1 VKTENSPSGAQEP
14 LEPAAKRR
22 ASLVRLIHVAQGDL
36 AKRRPFDEDDYR
48 ALLARTTGKTSCDDL
63 DVPELEKVM
72 KAFRALGFR
81 VRHKKRAVGTPPP
94 QPSNRKRSLQRDP
107 SPGVP
112 GEGVSRPLD
121 QWPMASKL
129 RALWLELHAL
139 GEVRDPNE
147 SALCSWAAN
156 HRSPKVTTDLHLL
169 SAEQIDRAIERAK
182 QWRLRVLME
191 GEFFCD
197 ACDWYWTKAKGAE
210 FMEKLARG
218 FPGKCCP
225 ECIAAFRLEWRRTE
239 T

>member
-48 ALLARTTGKTSCDDL
+48 ALLVRATGKSSCDAM

-72 KAFRALGFR
+72 KAFRALGFK
-81 VRHKKRAVGTPPP
+81 VRHKKRATGRGLKPAPT
-94 QPSNRKRSLQRDP
+94 
-107 SPGVP
+107 
-112 GEGVSRPLD
+112 GVSRPLD

-139 GEVRDPNE
+139 SEVRDPNE

-156 HRSPKVTTDLHLL
+156 HRSPKVSTDLHLL
-169 SAEQIDRAIERAK
+169 SAGQIDRAIERAK

-197 ACDWYWTKAKGAE
+197 ACDWYWTKAKGVE
-210 FMEKLARG
+210 YMEKLART
-218 FPGKCCP
+218 FPGKRCP
-225 ECIAAFRLEWRRTE
+225 ECIAAFRLEWRKSPLPQLPE
-239 T
+239 QPFAIGEG